1 LSSGNVK
8 YRTELYVGGAQMVG
22 DDSYIFSGQKFLIY
36 FETIFDAS
44 EEVWSYAAFVERRM

>member
-1 LSSGNVK
+1 
-8 YRTELYVGGAQMVG
+8 MVG